1 MNDKNIISLLR
12 AICACI
18 GQDKL
23 QQLNNN
29 LIFVQRTPDGEQNSV
44 SPTIIALETVQIP
57 ITLVKAGSFTGVYE
71 AIGSTKRKI
80 PTRVLRYCKEQLYE
94 LVKTTEPHRKL
105 VVIDVDQVNGRQDIE
120 FVVGVGVAAQRA
132 EEEERN
138 RVADVG

>member
-1 MNDKNIISLLR
+1 MSCSFPTRNRLGLVTIFVEHPVIFMGYSLNDKNIISLLR

-29 LIFVQRTPDGEQNSV
+29 LIFVQRTPDGEQDSV

-71 AIGSTKRKI
+71 AIGSTKRKF
-80 PTRVLRYCKEQLYE
+80 R
-94 LVKTTEPHRKL
+94 
-105 VVIDVDQVNGRQDIE
+105 
-120 FVVGVGVAAQRA
+120 RA
-132 EEEERN
+132 FCGIARSSSMS
-138 RVADVG
+138 